1 MNEEETVSN
10 QQSKRYR
17 TITSNKKQKEDF
29 LDHNEQIIIYEQE
42 NCCRCDAPI
51 EAWQPKGLIDGEPA
65 HAQCAL
71 DEMDETGMVDFHGG
85 NG

>member
-1 MNEEETVSN
+1 MLTFTSLT
-10 QQSKRYR
+10 KRSILKNYNLGR
-17 TITSNKKQKEDF
+17 KSIKTT
-29 LDHNEQIIIYEQE
+29 HNEKIIIHEQE

-51 EAWQPKGLIDGEPA
+51 EAWQGKGLIDGEPA

-71 DEMDETGMVDFHGG
+71 DEMDETGMDDFYGG

>member
-1 MNEEETVSN
+1 MKEERVAK

-17 TITSNKKQKEDF
+17 TISNNKKQKEDF
-29 LDHNEQIIIYEQE
+29 FDHNERITIYEQE

-51 EAWQPKGLIDGEPA
+51 EEWQPKGLIDGEPA

-71 DEMDETGMVDFHGG
+71 DEMDETGMDDFHGG